1 MAEIYPKRNIL
12 CIDLK
17 SFFASCECV
26 ERGIDPFTYPLV
38 VANPKQG
45 NGAITL
51 AVTPY
56 LKKQGVKSRGRLY
69 EIDKHIKY
77 EIVKP
82 RMNLYIK
89 KSKEVISIYLDYVSD
104 EDLHIYSIDECFLD
118 VTNYLKMYKKSDEEL
133 AMEILD
139 TVYKKTGLTATCGIG
154 PNMLLAKIAMDIE
167 AKHNKNN
174 IAKWTY
180 QDIEEKLWPITPLS
194 NMWGIG
200 RRMEKRLNQRGI
212 YSVKDLALTDK
223 NSLKDEFG
231 IMGLELWNHAN
242 GIDLSKIS
250 DYHKI
255 AKSESFSHSQVL
267 FKDYNENNIKSN
279 DTKCQQTMF
288 AKSESFSHSQVLF
301 KDYNENNIKIII
313 SEMVDVLAAR
323 LRKNNKLTGW
333 IGLGIGYS
341 KEIDNGFFH
350 SVKLDNPTDSAY
362 EILRYTLI
370 IFDKFYE
377 FLPIRKVTISCG
389 SLKRKDNVQLNLFES
404 EIEKEEKQSINETI
418 DEIKNKFGKNSLLK
432 ATNLLKDSTAKER
445 NLKIGGHYS

>member
-1 MAEIYPKRNIL
+1 MSEIYPKRNIL

-17 SFFASCECV
+17 SFFASCECI

-45 NGAITL
+45 DGAITL

-77 EIVKP
+77 EIVRP

-139 TVYKKTGLTATCGIG
+139 TIYKKTGLTATCGIG

-267 FKDYNENNIKSN
+267 FKDYNENNIK
-279 DTKCQQTMF
+279 
-288 AKSESFSHSQVLF
+288 
-301 KDYNENNIKIII
+301 III

-404 EIEKEEKQSINETI
+404 EIEKEEKQNINETI

>member
-1 MAEIYPKRNIL
+1 MENIYPQRNIL

-26 ERGIDPFTYPLV
+26 ERGIDPFSFPLV
-38 VANPKQG
+38 VANPHQG

-56 LKKQGVKSRGRLY
+56 LKKLGVKSRGRLY
-69 EIDKHIKY
+69 EIDKNIHY
-77 EIVKP
+77 EIAKP
-82 RMNLYIK
+82 RMNLYIN
-89 KSKEVISIYLDYVSD
+89 KSKEVIGIYLDYISD

-133 AMEILD
+133 ATEILE
-139 TVYKKTGLTATCGIG
+139 TIYKKTGLTATCGIG
-154 PNMLLAKIAMDIE
+154 PNMLLAKVAMDIE

-180 QDIEEKLWPITPLS
+180 QDIEEKLWAISPLS
-194 NMWGIG
+194 KMWGIG
-200 RRMEKRLNQRGI
+200 KRMEKNLNLKGI
-212 YSVKDLALTDK
+212 YSLKDLALYDK
-223 NSLKDEFG
+223 NILKEEFG
-231 IMGLELWNHAN
+231 VMGLELWNHAN

-250 DYHKI
+250 DYKKI
-255 AKSESFSHSQVL
+255 
-267 FKDYNENNIKSN
+267 
-279 DTKCQQTMF
+279 

-313 SEMVDVLAAR
+313 AEMVDLLAAR

-350 SVKLDNPTDSAY
+350 AIKLDNPTDSAY
-362 EILRYTLI
+362 EILRYALI

-389 SLKRKDNVQLNLFES
+389 NLQKRANVQLNLFET
-404 EIEKEEKQSINETI
+404 EKEKQNRQNINETI
-418 DEIKNKFGKNSLLK
+418 DEIKSKFGKNSLLK
-432 ATNLLKDSTAKER
+432 ATNLLKDSTARDR
-445 NLKIGGHYS
+445 NQKIGGHYS